1 MPVRQFGEHWWS
13 KRLITVLESFGYGPR
28 LARGRGYARSGAV
41 QELEIRP
48 GEVYASV
55 QGSRRRP
62 YSVTIEIDVLQ
73 AEQWGRVEKQLA
85 SRVDLLS
92 ALLAG
97 QMPEH
102 IEDAVHDTGL
112 TLFPTRREFVADC
125 TCPDM
130 ANPCKHIAATCYVL
144 ADRLDEDPFALLTW
158 RGRRKADLISRIE
171 TLRDAQAWAQV
182 ETAPDPDDVPLAETL
197 DRFWESAQP
206 LPELPKAQPD
216 DRPGAILDR
225 LGPLGVGVTGEGPSR
240 GRAAAAAAATAVEQL
255 TLDRGSELNARDAD
269 STASQLSETAP
280 ETSVAANPSA
290 ADLTDLLR
298 PAYDALAR
306 R

>member
-1 MPVRQFGEHWWS
+1 MPARQFGEHWWS

-73 AEQWGRVEKQLA
+73 AEQWRRVETQLA
-85 SRVDLLS
+85 GRVDLLS

-102 IEDAVHDTGL
+102 IEDAFHDTGL

-144 ADRLDEDPFALLTW
+144 ADRLDEDPFALLAW

-171 TLRDAQAWAQV
+171 TLRDTQAWAQ
-182 ETAPDPDDVPLAETL
+182 EDAATPEPDEIPLAETV
-197 DRFWESAQP
+197 DRFWESPHP
-206 LPELPKAQPD
+206 LPDLPKAQPD

-225 LGPLGVGVTGEGPSR
+225 LGPLGVGITGNGPRR
-240 GRAAAAAAATAVEQL
+240 GRSLQTRDLAEQL
-255 TLDRGSELNARDAD
+255 TLDPDAEHD
-269 STASQLSETAP
+269 IPDSSSSTAADP
-280 ETSVAANPSA
+280 A

-298 PAYDALAR
+298 PAYAALAR

>member
-1 MPVRQFGEHWWS
+1 MATARQFGEHWWS

-73 AEQWGRVEKQLA
+73 AEQWNRVERQLA
-85 SRVDLLS
+85 GRVDLLS
-92 ALLAG
+92 ALLDG

-102 IEDAVHDTGL
+102 IEDAFHDTGL

-144 ADRLDEDPFALLTW
+144 ADRLDEDPFALLAW
-158 RGRRKADLISRIE
+158 RGRRKTELMRRIE
-171 TLRDAQAWAQV
+171 SLRDAQAWAQTD
-182 ETAPDPDDVPLAETL
+182 TAPEPDDLPLAETL
-197 DRFWESAQP
+197 DRFWDCAQP
-206 LPELPKAQPD
+206 LPELPKAQQD
-216 DRPGAILDR
+216 ARPGAILDR
-225 LGPLGVGVTGEGPSR
+225 LGPLGVGVDGEGPRR
-240 GRAAAAAAATAVEQL
+240 GRAAAQGAAASAAATRQ
-255 TLDRGSELNARDAD
+255 ARPP
-269 STASQLSETAP
+269 T
-280 ETSVAANPSA
+280 
-290 ADLTDLLR
+290 DLTDLLR
-298 PAYDALAR
+298 PAYAALAR

>member
-1 MPVRQFGEHWWS
+1 MAVRQFGEHWWS

-85 SRVDLLS
+85 GRVDLLS

-102 IEDAVHDTGL
+102 IEDAFHDTGL

-130 ANPCKHIAATCYVL
+130 ANPCKNIAATCYVL
-144 ADRLDEDPFALLTW
+144 ADRLDENPFALLAW

-182 ETAPDPDDVPLAETL
+182 EASSPDTDDVPLAEAVN
-197 DRFWESAQP
+197 RFWECAQP

-225 LGPLGVGVTGEGPSR
+225 LGPLGVGLTGEGPRR
-240 GRAAAAAAATAVEQL
+240 GLGATPEQL
-255 TLDRGSELNARDAD
+255 TLNPESDNDDPNSTPSRASRADA
-269 STASQLSETAP
+269 
-280 ETSVAANPSA
+280 ETSVAADPSS

-298 PAYDALAR
+298 PAYAALAR

>member
-1 MPVRQFGEHWWS
+1 MATRQFGEHWWS

-28 LARGRGYARSGAV
+28 LARGRGYARTGAV

-62 YSVTIEIDVLQ
+62 YSVTIEIDVLRP
-73 AEQWGRVEKQLA
+73 EQWDRVEKQLA
-85 SRVDLLS
+85 GRVDLLS

-102 IEDAVHDTGL
+102 IEDAFHDTGL

-144 ADRLDEDPFALLTW
+144 ADRLDEDPFEMMAW
-158 RGRRKADLISRIE
+158 RGRRKIDLLRRIE
-171 TLRDAQAWAQV
+171 SLRDVQAWAQL
-182 ETAPDPDDVPLAETL
+182 EGGGTEPEDAPLSECV
-197 DRFWESAQP
+197 DRFWEGAQP
-206 LPELPKAQPD
+206 LPELPKPQPD
-216 DRPGAILDR
+216 ERPGAILDR
-225 LGPLGVGVTGEGPSR
+225 YGPLGVGVNGEG
-240 GRAAAAAAATAVEQL
+240 
-255 TLDRGSELNARDAD
+255 ARDA
-269 STASQLSETAP
+269 P
-280 ETSVAANPSA
+280 
-290 ADLTDLLR
+290 DLTDLLR
-298 PAYDALAR
+298 PAYAALAR

>member
-1 MPVRQFGEHWWS
+1 MATRQFGEHWWS

-62 YSVTIEIDVLQ
+62 YSVTIEIDVLRP
-73 AEQWGRVEKQLA
+73 EQWDRVEKQLA
-85 SRVDLLS
+85 GRVDLLS

-102 IEDAVHDTGL
+102 IEDAFHDTGL

-144 ADRLDEDPFALLTW
+144 ADRLDEDPFALLAW
-158 RGRRKADLISRIE
+158 RGRRKTELLRRIE
-171 TLRDAQAWAQV
+171 SLRDAQAWAQADTSPGP
-182 ETAPDPDDVPLAETL
+182 EEAPLGECL
-197 DRFWESAQP
+197 DRFWEGAQP
-206 LPELPKAQPD
+206 LPELPQPQPD
-216 DRPGAILDR
+216 ERPGAILDR
-225 LGPLGVGVTGEGPSR
+225 YGPLGVGVNGEGSR
-240 GRAAAAAAATAVEQL
+240 Q
-255 TLDRGSELNARDAD
+255 
-269 STASQLSETAP
+269 
-280 ETSVAANPSA
+280 A

-298 PAYDALAR
+298 PAYAALAR

>member
-1 MPVRQFGEHWWS
+1 MATRQFGEHWWS
-13 KRLITVLESFGYGPR
+13 RRLITVLESFGYGPR
-28 LARGRGYARSGAV
+28 LARGRGYARTGAV

-73 AEQWGRVEKQLA
+73 PEQWLRVERRLA
-85 SRVDLLS
+85 ERVDLLS
-92 ALLAG
+92 ALLGG

-102 IEDAVHDTGL
+102 IEDAFHDTGL

-144 ADRLDEDPFALLTW
+144 ADRLDEDPFELLAW
-158 RGRRKADLISRIE
+158 RGRRRVELLRRIE
-171 TLRDAQAWAQV
+171 SLRDAQAWEQV
-182 ETAPDPDDVPLAETL
+182 ETAAEPDEVALADAL
-197 DRFWESAQP
+197 DRFWDCAQP
-206 LPELPKAQPD
+206 LPELPKARQD
-216 DRPGAILDR
+216 TRPGAILDR
-225 LGPLGVGVTGEGPSR
+225 LGPLGVGLEGEGPRR
-240 GRAAAAAAATAVEQL
+240 GLAAQPALPELSGLTGDAGAQPDRAHPA
-255 TLDRGSELNARDAD
+255 G
-269 STASQLSETAP
+269 
-280 ETSVAANPSA
+280 
-290 ADLTDLLR
+290 DLTDLLR
-298 PAYDALAR
+298 PAYEALAR

>member
-1 MPVRQFGEHWWS
+1 MTATARQFGEHWWS
-13 KRLITVLESFGYGPR
+13 RRLISVLESFGYGPR
-28 LARGRGYARSGAV
+28 LARGRGYARTGAV

-62 YSVTIEIDVLQ
+62 YSVTMEIDVLQ
-73 AEQWGRVEKQLA
+73 PEQWLRVERRLA
-85 SRVDLLS
+85 ERVDLLS

-102 IEDAVHDTGL
+102 IEDAFHDTGL

-144 ADRLDEDPFALLTW
+144 ADRLDEDPFSLLAW
-158 RGRRKADLISRIE
+158 RGRRRAELLRRIE
-171 TLRDAQAWAQV
+171 SLRDAQAWEQSEA
-182 ETAPDPDDVPLAETL
+182 EAAPDELPLAETV
-197 DRFWESAQP
+197 DRFWDCAQP
-206 LPELPKAQPD
+206 LPELPKPQQDA
-216 DRPGAILDR
+216 RPGAILDR
-225 LGPLGVGVTGEGPSR
+225 LGPLGVGLDGEGPRRGLSGTLPEPDEQPSPASASR
-240 GRAAAAAAATAVEQL
+240 AHPAT
-255 TLDRGSELNARDAD
+255 
-269 STASQLSETAP
+269 
-280 ETSVAANPSA
+280 
-290 ADLTDLLR
+290 DLTDLLR
-298 PAYDALAR
+298 PAYEALAR

>member
-1 MPVRQFGEHWWS
+1 MPARQFGEHWWS

-73 AEQWGRVEKQLA
+73 AEQWGRVERQLA
-85 SRVDLLS
+85 GRVDLLS

-102 IEDAVHDTGL
+102 IEDAFHDTGL

-144 ADRLDEDPFALLTW
+144 ADRLDEDPFALLAW

-171 TLRDAQAWAQV
+171 ALRDAQAWAQV
-182 ETAPDPDDVPLAETL
+182 ESSPDPDEVPLAETV
-197 DRFWESAQP
+197 DRFWDSPQP

-216 DRPGAILDR
+216 TRPGAILDR
-225 LGPLGVGVTGEGPSR
+225 LGPLGIGITGEGPRR
-240 GRAAAAAAATAVEQL
+240 GIAAAAAVGRQL
-255 TLDRGSELNARDAD
+255 TLTTAEDDELVSDESDESVSIAAR
-269 STASQLSETAP
+269 P
-280 ETSVAANPSA
+280 E

-298 PAYDALAR
+298 PAYAALAR

>member
-1 MPVRQFGEHWWS
+1 MISIPVRQFGEHWWS

-73 AEQWGRVEKQLA
+73 AEQWGRVERQLA
-85 SRVDLLS
+85 GRVDLLS

-102 IEDAVHDTGL
+102 IEDAFHDTGL

-144 ADRLDEDPFALLTW
+144 ADRLDEDPFALLAW

-171 TLRDAQAWAQV
+171 ALRDAQAWAQV
-182 ETAPDPDDVPLAETL
+182 EASPDPDDVPLAETL
-197 DRFWESAQP
+197 DRFWDCPQA

-216 DRPGAILDR
+216 NRPGAILDR
-225 LGPLGVGVTGEGPSR
+225 LGPLGIGVSGEGPRR
-240 GRAAAAAAATAVEQL
+240 GIAAASAVGRQLALSTVEDEESRPDSDSDEADVSASMAA
-255 TLDRGSELNARDAD
+255 R
-269 STASQLSETAP
+269 P
-280 ETSVAANPSA
+280 E

-298 PAYDALAR
+298 PAYSALAR

>member
-1 MPVRQFGEHWWS
+1 MVVRQFGEHWWS

-62 YSVTIEIDVLQ
+62 YSVTIEIDVLR
-73 AEQWGRVEKQLA
+73 AEQWDRVEKQLA
-85 SRVDLLS
+85 GRVDLLS
-92 ALLAG
+92 VLLAG

-102 IEDAVHDTGL
+102 IEDAFHDTGL

-144 ADRLDEDPFALLTW
+144 ADRLDEDPFELLAW
-158 RGRRKADLISRIE
+158 RGRRKADLLRKIE
-171 TLRDAQAWAQV
+171 SLRDAQAWAQMD
-182 ETAPDPDDVPLAETL
+182 TAPEPEDVPLGEAL
-197 DRFWESAQP
+197 DRFWECAQP
-206 LPELPKAQPD
+206 LPELPKPQPD
-216 DRPGAILDR
+216 ERPGAILDR
-225 LGPLGVGVTGEGPSR
+225 YGPLGVGLNGEGARS
-240 GRAAAAAAATAVEQL
+240 
-255 TLDRGSELNARDAD
+255 GSGE
-269 STASQLSETAP
+269 P
-280 ETSVAANPSA
+280 A

-298 PAYDALAR
+298 PAYNALAR

>member
-1 MPVRQFGEHWWS
+1 LISIPVRQFAEHWWS
-13 KRLITVLESFGYGPR
+13 QRLITVLESFGYGPR
-28 LARGRGYARSGAV
+28 LARGRSYARSGAV

-62 YSVTIEIDVLQ
+62 YSVTIEVDVLQ

-85 SRVDLLS
+85 GRVDLLS

-102 IEDAVHDTGL
+102 IEDAFHDTGL

-144 ADRLDEDPFALLTW
+144 ADRLDEDPFALLAW

-171 TLRDAQAWAQV
+171 ALRDAQAWAQV
-182 ETAPDPDDVPLAETL
+182 EASPDPDDLPLAETL
-197 DRFWESAQP
+197 GRFWECGQA

-216 DRPGAILDR
+216 NRPGAILDR
-225 LGPLGVGVTGEGPSR
+225 LGPLGIGVTGEGPRR
-240 GRAAAAAAATAVEQL
+240 GIAAAGAAGRQL
-255 TLDRGSELNARDAD
+255 AL
-269 STASQLSETAP
+269 TASDDEGSMPDESAESAGSASMAARSE
-280 ETSVAANPSA
+280 

-298 PAYDALAR
+298 PAYAALAR

>member
-1 MPVRQFGEHWWS
+1 MPTRQFGERWWS

-73 AEQWGRVEKQLA
+73 PEQWSRVEKQLA
-85 SRVDLLS
+85 GRVDLLS

-102 IEDAVHDTGL
+102 IEDAFHDTGL

-144 ADRLDEDPFALLTW
+144 ADRLDEDPFALLAW
-158 RGRRKADLISRIE
+158 RGRRKADLLSRIE

-182 ETAPDPDDVPLAETL
+182 EASPDPDDVPLAETVG
-197 DRFWESAQP
+197 RFWDGAQP
-206 LPELPKAQPD
+206 LPELPKAEPD
-216 DRPGAILDR
+216 ARPGAILDR
-225 LGPLGVGVTGEGPSR
+225 LGPLGIGITGEGPQR
-240 GRAAAAAAATAVEQL
+240 GIAATRQL
-255 TLDRGSELNARDAD
+255 TLDSADPDAAPD
-269 STASQLSETAP
+269 PEADNDEPQVDASMS
-280 ETSVAANPSA
+280 SSA
-290 ADLTDLLR
+290 APSEPDLTDLLR
-298 PAYDALAR
+298 PAYAALAR

>member
-1 MPVRQFGEHWWS
+1 MATRQFGEHWWS

-28 LARGRGYARSGAV
+28 LARGRSYARSGAV

-73 AEQWGRVEKQLA
+73 PDQWLRVERQLA
-85 SRVDLLS
+85 GRVDLLS

-102 IEDAVHDTGL
+102 IEDAFHDTGL

-144 ADRLDEDPFALLTW
+144 ADHLDEDPFALMAW
-158 RGRRKADLISRIE
+158 RGRRKAELLRRIE
-171 TLRDAQAWAQV
+171 SLRDAQAWAQV
-182 ETAPDPDDVPLAETL
+182 DATGDPDVPLAETL
-197 DRFWESAQP
+197 DKFWDCAQP
-206 LPELPKAQPD
+206 LPQLPKQHED
-216 DRPGAILDR
+216 ERPGAILDR
-225 LGPLGVGVTGEGPSR
+225 LGPLGVGLNGEGRS
-240 GRAAAAAAATAVEQL
+240 
-255 TLDRGSELNARDAD
+255 
-269 STASQLSETAP
+269 ASGGTQ
-280 ETSVAANPSA
+280 

-298 PAYDALAR
+298 PAYEALAR

>member
-1 MPVRQFGEHWWS
+1 VVQA
-13 KRLITVLESFGYGPR
+13 LITVLESFGYGPR

-102 IEDAVHDTGL
+102 IEDAFHDTGL

-144 ADRLDEDPFALLTW
+144 ADRLDEDPFALLAW
-158 RGRRKADLISRIE
+158 RGRRKADLLSRIE
-171 TLRDAQAWAQV
+171 ACATR
-182 ETAPDPDDVPLAETL
+182 
-197 DRFWESAQP
+197 R
-206 LPELPKAQPD
+206 
-216 DRPGAILDR
+216 
-225 LGPLGVGVTGEGPSR
+225 R
-240 GRAAAAAAATAVEQL
+240 GRRSRPPPTP
-255 TLDRGSELNARDAD
+255 TTCRWPRP
-269 STASQLSETAP
+269 STASGTAP
-280 ETSVAANPSA
+280 SRCPNSPRPSPTPAPAQSSTAWARWASASPAKARNAA
-290 ADLTDLLR
+290 
-298 PAYDALAR
+298 
-306 R
+306 

>member
-1 MPVRQFGEHWWS
+1 MPTRQFGEHWWS

-85 SRVDLLS
+85 GRVDLLS

-102 IEDAVHDTGL
+102 IEDAFHDTGL

-144 ADRLDEDPFALLTW
+144 ADRLDEDPFALLAW
-158 RGRRKADLISRIE
+158 RGRRKADLMSRIE

-182 ETAPDPDDVPLAETL
+182 ESSPEPDDVPLAETVG
-197 DRFWESAQP
+197 RFWESPQP

-216 DRPGAILDR
+216 TRPGAILDR
-225 LGPLGVGVTGEGPSR
+225 LGPLGVGLTGEGPRR
-240 GRAAAAAAATAVEQL
+240 GLALSTSSGRQLALDALDPTEDEDSPHDDSTSTAPTTSRAAQP
-255 TLDRGSELNARDAD
+255 D
-269 STASQLSETAP
+269 
-280 ETSVAANPSA
+280 

-298 PAYDALAR
+298 PAYAALAR

>member
-1 MPVRQFGEHWWS
+1 MTATTRQFGEHWWS
-13 KRLITVLESFGYGPR
+13 RRLISVLESFGYGPR
-28 LARGRGYARSGAV
+28 LARGRGYARTGAV

-62 YSVTIEIDVLQ
+62 YSVTMEIDVLQ
-73 AEQWGRVEKQLA
+73 PEQWLRVERRLA
-85 SRVDLLS
+85 ERVDLLS

-102 IEDAVHDTGL
+102 IEDAFHDTGL

-144 ADRLDEDPFALLTW
+144 ADRLDEDPFSLLAW
-158 RGRRKADLISRIE
+158 RGRRRAELLRRIE
-171 TLRDAQAWAQV
+171 TLRDAQAWEQSEA
-182 ETAPDPDDVPLAETL
+182 ESAPDELPLAETV
-197 DRFWESAQP
+197 DRFWDCAQP
-206 LPELPKAQPD
+206 LPELPKPQQDA
-216 DRPGAILDR
+216 RPGAILDR
-225 LGPLGVGVTGEGPSR
+225 LGPLGVGLEGEGPRR
-240 GRAAAAAAATAVEQL
+240 GLAA
-255 TLDRGSELNARDAD
+255 
-269 STASQLSETAP
+269 LSEP
-280 ETSVAANPSA
+280 GEANEADELLPPSA
-290 ADLTDLLR
+290 SRAHPATDLTDLLR
-298 PAYDALAR
+298 PAYEALAR

>member
-1 MPVRQFGEHWWS
+1 MTARQFGGQWWS

-28 LARGRGYARSGAV
+28 LARGRSYARTGAV

-73 AEQWGRVEKQLA
+73 PDQWARVEKQLA
-85 SRVDLLS
+85 GRVDLLS

-102 IEDAVHDTGL
+102 IEDAFHDTGL

-144 ADRLDEDPFALLTW
+144 ADRLDEDPFAMLAW
-158 RGRRKADLISRIE
+158 RGRRKADLLRRIE
-171 TLRDAQAWAQV
+171 ALRDEQAWAQLDASP
-182 ETAPDPDDVPLAETL
+182 EPEDVPLAEAL
-197 DRFWESAQP
+197 DRFWDCAQP
-206 LPELPKAQPD
+206 LPALPKPQPD
-216 DRPGAILDR
+216 ERPGAILDR
-225 LGPLGVGVTGEGPSR
+225 LGPLGVGVSGEGPRR
-240 GRAAAAAAATAVEQL
+240 GTGASLGAAGAADV
-255 TLDRGSELNARDAD
+255 
-269 STASQLSETAP
+269 
-280 ETSVAANPSA
+280 A

-298 PAYDALAR
+298 PAYAALAR

>member
-1 MPVRQFGEHWWS
+1 MTARQFGGHWWS
-13 KRLITVLESFGYGPR
+13 KRLLTVLESFGYGPR

-73 AEQWGRVEKQLA
+73 AEQWNRVEKQLA
-85 SRVDLLS
+85 GRVDLLS

-102 IEDAVHDTGL
+102 IEDAFHDTGL

-144 ADRLDEDPFALLTW
+144 ADRLDEDPFALLAW
-158 RGRRKADLISRIE
+158 RGRRKTELLRRIE
-171 TLRDAQAWAQV
+171 SLRDAQAWAQADA
-182 ETAPDPDDVPLAETL
+182 APEPDDVPLSETV
-197 DRFWESAQP
+197 DRFWDCAQP
-206 LPELPKAQPD
+206 LPELPKPQEDA
-216 DRPGAILDR
+216 RPGAILDR
-225 LGPLGVGVTGEGPSR
+225 LGPLGVGIDGEGPRR
-240 GRAAAAAAATAVEQL
+240 GAAA
-255 TLDRGSELNARDAD
+255 
-269 STASQLSETAP
+269 
-280 ETSVAANPSA
+280 SA
-290 ADLTDLLR
+290 QRAHPPTDLTDLLR
-298 PAYDALAR
+298 PAYGALSR